1 MGWGKLPGNGGII
14 SNVAYCVQFYLM
26 EGLFQIKHYH
36 NMTQFWLP
44 SILRGLGGERWV
56 YINLKALTKNSCIKC
71 NMKIR
76 T

>member
-26 EGLFQIKHYH
+26 EGMRVNSIIT
-36 NMTQFWLP
+36 TQFWLP

-56 YINLKALTKNSCIKC
+56 YINLNALTKNSCIKC